1 MIRKAAIFRTI
12 GVLGDSLA
20 SGEFE
25 YDEGG
30 VKGFWD
36 CYEHSWGKYIA
47 RAIGSDVTVFARGG
61 LTAHAL
67 YHDADEKKSPI
78 ADINRLFDEDNGNQA
93 YIIALGVNDLLGVG
107 NLENLYQGET
117 GNAQTD
123 ICPED
128 YTRCRE
134 SYVGTMGKIIV
145 RLKAI
150 TPRAKFFLVSM
161 PDDGNPFAEK
171 HLACMRD
178 IAGRL
183 EGCYVIDL
191 YHKPPYDHAFHQA
204 YYCGGHMNAMGYL
217 YTADLI
223 LDEMDAIISRAPLDF
238 TLCQFAASG
247 KEPYAYTH
255 RNAFLNGSKDEC
267 KYVADLRG
275 RVINAF
281 GGGVLYADGA
291 YHRYGLSLRSL
302 SAEEGGEKSG
312 NGIAMYRS
320 DDLYNWENEGIVLP
334 LTGREDSPLRGP
346 MKLDGPSILYNE
358 KTRKYVLWCH
368 YVRFPGDEGTGEGM
382 NEAAVAVSNRVN
394 GPYQFLGTVR
404 PIDGKTPVCGLTA
417 FKDADGNG
425 YLILDRM
432 EEGGRRLTVA
442 KLSDDFLSVTAEWA
456 PIAHGENRQTPCVTR
471 HGSEYV
477 LLCRNGASGPYACLR
492 AASPMG
498 PWVEAPAPLGDGL
511 CSDKPAA
518 FLTLADSQRQIL
530 LLDRY
535 NPENLQRS
543 AGIFLPV
550 SFTEDGGMEIPY
562 LETWA
567 LEN

>member
-47 RAIGSDVTVFARGG
+47 REIGSDVTIFARGG

-78 ADINRLFDEDNGNQA
+78 ADINRLFDEDNGKQA

-107 NLENLYQGET
+107 NLENLYRGET
-117 GNAQTD
+117 GDAQAD

-134 SYVGTMGKIIV
+134 SYIGTMGKIIV

-161 PDDGNPFAEK
+161 PDDGNPYAAR
-171 HLACMRD
+171 HLSYMQA
-178 IAGRL
+178 IAARL
-183 EGCYVIDL
+183 PDCYVVDL

-204 YYCGGHMNAMGYL
+204 YYCGGHMNAMGYIV
-217 YTADLI
+217 TADLI

-247 KEPYAYTH
+247 KEPYAYTQ
-255 RNAFLNGSKDEC
+255 RSAFQNGAMGEC
-267 KYVADLRG
+267 RYLADTRG

-281 GGGVLYADGA
+281 GGGILYADGA

-302 SAEEGGEKSG
+302 SAEEGGDKST

-320 DDLYNWENEGIVLP
+320 KDLYNWENEGIVLP
-334 LTGREDSPLRGP
+334 LTGKEDSPLRSP
-346 MKLDGPSILYNE
+346 MKLDSPTILYNQ
-358 KTRKYVLWCH
+358 KTKKYVLWCH
-368 YVRFPGDEGTGEGM
+368 YVRFPGEEGAGEDM
-382 NEAAVAVSNRVN
+382 NEAAVAVSDNVN
-394 GPYQFLGTVR
+394 GPYAFLGTMR
-404 PIDGKTPVCGLTA
+404 PIDGKTPVLGLTA
-417 FKDADGNG
+417 FQDADGQG
-425 YLILDRM
+425 YLILDRL
-432 EEGGRRLTVA
+432 EDSGRRLAIV
-442 KLSDDFLSVTAEWA
+442 KLSDDGLSVT
-456 PIAHGENRQTPCVTR
+456 
-471 HGSEYV
+471 
-477 LLCRNGASGPYACLR
+477 
-492 AASPMG
+492 
-498 PWVEAPAPLGDGL
+498 
-511 CSDKPAA
+511 
-518 FLTLADSQRQIL
+518 
-530 LLDRY
+530 
-535 NPENLQRS
+535 
-543 AGIFLPV
+543 
-550 SFTEDGGMEIPY
+550 
-562 LETWA
+562 
-567 LEN
+567 